1 MMKCKTKKVLSVFC
15 ILVILL
21 TFSVSVFAESSPQ
34 PRWKQLSTFAASLE
48 RKNGLLSNARV
59 FASADSYNGTTQITL
74 TVTIQKWNGSSY
86 VNTSYTWSS
95 SGRATATVDKNI
107 SLASGN
113 YIAHCVATVYDA
125 NGNYVETATKDTN
138 EIII

>member
-1 MMKCKTKKVLSVFC
+1 MVKCKTKKILSVFC

-21 TFSVSVFAESSPQ
+21 TFSVAVFAESSPQ
-34 PRWKQLSTFAASLE
+34 PRWKQLS
-48 RKNGLLSNARV
+48 SNARV

-125 NGNYVETATKDTN
+125 NGNYVETVTKDTN